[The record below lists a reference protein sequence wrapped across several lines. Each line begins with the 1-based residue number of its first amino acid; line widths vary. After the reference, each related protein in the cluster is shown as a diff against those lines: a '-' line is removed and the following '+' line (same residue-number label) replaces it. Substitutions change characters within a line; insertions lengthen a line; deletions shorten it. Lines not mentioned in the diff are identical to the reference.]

1 MKFRLKKD
9 WFINDFLDKVKIYDK
24 GHIFTPDESGNY
36 HIKGVNEASHYM
48 TFDNMLKAKSD
59 DELLFEPVNEQEL
72 DLVIEEMPINGD
84 DDVKRWRIQLD
95 VNTSLNKL
103 KLIQKFLQENIPDLL

>member
-36 HIKGVNEASHYM
+36 HIKGVNESSHFM

-59 DELLFEPVNEQEL
+59 DELLFEPVSDEEL
-72 DLVIEEMPINGD
+72 EVLSDKIWSEIE
-84 DDVKRWRIQLD
+84 
-95 VNTSLNKL
+95 NKS
-103 KLIQKFLQENIPDLL
+103 KVDEVEELIRGMGGLF